1 MIEPSQAY
9 TVLRRACLP
18 PKDKRTPQER
28 VAAYQAPIIAN
39 LGRMPSIWEDAKRIR
54 KRHGDP
60 QKESKPV
67 AESLTA
73 KQARYRAIQAAKTQE
88 TRQTILDALAR
99 PSTAGDVAT
108 RIKRDEHQI
117 RRNLVIMAGLGLVE
131 GHKCKNVV
139 VWHRKGEAA

>member
-1 MIEPSQAY
+1 MIEPHNAVTVQTSKPMPPAPQAK
-9 TVLRRACLP
+9 LRVPMSEAFYATLL
-18 PKDKRTPQER
+18 
-28 VAAYQAPIIAN
+28 A
-39 LGRMPSIWEDAKRIR
+39 EDAKRIR

-67 AESLTA
+67 AEGLTA

-108 RIKRDEHQI
+108 RIKRDEHMI
-117 RRNLVIMAGLGLVE
+117 RRQLVIMAGLGLVE
-131 GHKCKNVV
+131 GQRCKNVV
-139 VWHRKGEAA
+139 VWHRKGEA